1 MIDVVKAKNKKAVKA
16 KNRSKK
22 NLNSSPDRPR
32 MVVYRSNKYIYIQ
45 IVDDIN
51 RKVLCAVSSVS
62 KDLKEKKLGK
72 SMKSAEVLGKEIG
85 KKLRDLKIE
94 KVVFDRN
101 GYKYH
106 GKIKALAD
114 GCRSEGINF

>member
-1 MIDVVKAKNKKAVKA
+1 MK
-16 KNRSKK
+16 
-22 NLNSSPDRPR
+22 
-32 MVVYRSNKYIYIQ
+32 
-45 IVDDIN
+45 
-51 RKVLCAVSSVS
+51 